1 MLFLTYWEL
10 NEVMPMEEQLKIS
23 QKLSSLGLVPFE
35 GFNIIRWD
43 MTPDGWGIL
52 LGEAESAADVDKA
65 VYMWRAAGAGFFK
78 TTKTAP
84 AQPVQDVIAQ
94 HCELLKTVSSV

>member
-1 MLFLTYWEL
+1 
-10 NEVMPMEEQLKIS
+10 VEEQLKIS
-23 QKLSSLGLVPFE
+23 QKLMSLGLVPFA

-78 TTKTAP
+78 NTRTAP

-94 HCELLKTVSSV
+94 HGELLKTLSSA

>member
-10 NEVMPMEEQLKIS
+10 NEAMPMEETLKIS
-23 QKLSSLGLVPFE
+23 EKLSSLGLVPFE

-52 LGEAESAADVDKA
+52 IGEAESAADIDKA

-78 TTKTAP
+78 FTKTAP
-84 AQPVQDVIAQ
+84 AQPVLDVIKQ
-94 HCELLKTVSSV
+94 HGELLKTLSSV